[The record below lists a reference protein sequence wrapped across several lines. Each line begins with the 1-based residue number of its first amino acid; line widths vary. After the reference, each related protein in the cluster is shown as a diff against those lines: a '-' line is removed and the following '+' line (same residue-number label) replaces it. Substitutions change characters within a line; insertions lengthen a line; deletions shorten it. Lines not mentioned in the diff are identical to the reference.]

1 MSYFMVRIV
10 LALLALFITA
20 PSHANTGDIRKA
32 EVYLQQLE
40 TARAR
45 FVQTT
50 HNGTQYVGTFYLD
63 RPGKLRFEY
72 DSPIEDFIVADGLFI
87 YFWDAELEE
96 QTNAPIGTT
105 LADFFLRD
113 DLELSGDLTVA
124 ESFHED
130 DKLVL
135 KIIQTDEED
144 AGYLLLKFDENPM
157 SLSSWTVHD
166 AQGLT
171 TSLEL
176 FYLKTGMKHPR
187 DLFVFHDPAKLHD
200 GWTRP
205 GAGNE

>member
-1 MSYFMVRIV
+1 MRLF
-10 LALLALFITA
+10 LFLLAFALAFPNSVQA
-20 PSHANTGDIRKA
+20 GNQEDIKRA
-32 EVYLQQLE
+32 ETYLQNLD

-50 HNGTQYVGTFYLD
+50 HNGTQYVGTFYLN

-72 DSPIEDFIVADGLFI
+72 DAPIEDFIVADGFFI

-105 LADFFLRD
+105 LADFFLRE
-113 DLELSGDLTVA
+113 DLELSDDVTVTDVFR
-124 ESFHED
+124 EQ

-135 KIIQTDEED
+135 KITQTDDPEE
-144 AGYLLLKFDENPM
+144 GYLLLKFKEDPFT
-157 SLSSWTVHD
+157 LSSWTVKD

-171 TSLEL
+171 TSVEL

-187 DLFVFHDPAKLHD
+187 ELFVFHDPNKRRD
-200 GWTRP
+200 GWQRVEQ
-205 GAGNE
+205 GSFNE